1 MVKRKQ
7 HAMSQITENKQATQS
22 IQWQLITDFAGLD
35 TIAQQWQELLQ
46 QSSTTSPFSSPQWIL
61 IWYHTY
67 WQSNWQ
73 LSTLTGYVDNN
84 LVAILPC
91 YIQHSLQWPH
101 LKVLYPLGQ
110 GEPEEAEVSSEYCD
124 AIIAKKYEAIVLPDL
139 QKRLAEFNVDKIYW
153 RAALQSSHIKCL
165 LESVFKYT
173 AVTTHSRYC
182 VERSKWTLQNISKNT
197 RARYKRS
204 NNQLKKINA
213 TYHWVKPEAYEIY
226 IAKLIEYHQSLWES
240 RGNTGAFAHA
250 DFNRFH
256 EEFRAK
262 SSIKISAIS
271 IDNNPIAINYYFFD
285 ETTLY
290 FYQCGW
296 DSESYA
302 NFSLGLSL
310 HLWSIE
316 NCPYQYYDFMMGKLK
331 DSYKEKFSALREP
344 MTNIDIKVSPKKVF
358 LHKLVHRIISFIT

>member
-1 MVKRKQ
+1 MTLIKDNEQV
-7 HAMSQITENKQATQS
+7 TNN
-22 IQWQLITDFAGLD
+22 IQWQLITTFDDLSAL
-35 TIAQQWQELLQ
+35 AQQWQILAQ
-46 QSSTTSPFSSPQWIL
+46 QSSTATPFSSPQWL
-61 IWYHTY
+61 LTWCRTY
-67 WQSNWQ
+67 WQSNWK
-73 LSTLTGYVDNN
+73 LMTLAGYIDNN

-101 LKVLYPLGQ
+101 IKVLYPLGQ

-124 AIIAKKYEAIVLPDL
+124 AIIAKKYEAIALPEL
-139 QKRLAEFNVDKIYW
+139 QKRLAEFDVDKIYW
-153 RAALQSSHIKCL
+153 NAALQSSHIKGL
-165 LESVFKYT
+165 LENAFKYT
-173 AVTTHSRYC
+173 AVTTHNRYC
-182 VERSKWTLQNISKNT
+182 VERTKWTLQNLSKNT

-213 TYHWVKPEAYEIY
+213 TYHWVKPEAYKIY
-226 IAKLIEYHQSLWES
+226 IAKLIEYHQNLWES
-240 RGNTGAFAHA
+240 RGNKGAFVHA

-256 EEFRAK
+256 DEFRAK

-271 IDNNPIAINYYFFD
+271 VDNSPIAINYYFFD

-316 NCPYQYYDFMMGKLK
+316 NCPYQYYDFMMGELK

-344 MTNIDIKVSPKKVF
+344 MTNIDIKISPKKVF
-358 LHKLVHRIISFIT
+358 LQKLAHKIITLKA

>member
-1 MVKRKQ
+1 MTP
-7 HAMSQITENKQATQS
+7 MTENEQAANN
-22 IQWQLITDFAGLD
+22 IKWQLVTTFEDLNSLALP
-35 TIAQQWQELLQ
+35 WLKLVQ
-46 QSSTTSPFSSPQWIL
+46 QSSMASPFSSPQWL
-61 IWYHTY
+61 LTWYHTY

-84 LVAILPC
+84 LIAILPC
-91 YIQHSLQWPH
+91 YIQHSLQWPYI
-101 LKVLYPLGQ
+101 KVLYPLGQ

-124 AIIAKKYEAIVLPDL
+124 AIITKKYEAIALPEL
-139 QKRLAEFNVDKIYW
+139 QKKLVEFDVDKIYW
-153 RAALQSSHIKCL
+153 SAALQSSHIKGL
-165 LESVFKYT
+165 LENAFKYT

-182 VERSKWTLQNISKNT
+182 VERTKWTLQNLSKNT

-226 IAKLIEYHQSLWES
+226 IAKLIEYHQNLWES
-240 RGNTGAFAHA
+240 RGNKGAFAHA

-256 EEFRAK
+256 DEFRAK
-262 SSIKISAIS
+262 SSVKISAIS
-271 IDNNPIAINYYFFD
+271 VDNNPIAINYYFSD

-296 DSESYA
+296 DSENYA

-316 NCPYQYYDFMMGKLK
+316 NCSYQYYDFMMGELK
-331 DSYKEKFSALREP
+331 NSYKEKFDAHREL
-344 MTNIDIKVSPKKVF
+344 MANLEIKVNPKKVF
-358 LHKLVHRIISFIT
+358 LHKLVHKVFSLTA

>member
-1 MVKRKQ
+1 MTLMIKNE
-7 HAMSQITENKQATQS
+7 HATHN
-22 IQWQLITDFAGLD
+22 IQWQLITDFASLD
-35 TIAQQWQELLQ
+35 TIAHQWQELLQ
-46 QSSTTSPFSSPQWIL
+46 QFSTASPFSSPQWLLTWHQI
-61 IWYHTY
+61 Y
-67 WQSNWQ
+67 WQSNWE
-73 LSTLTGYVDNN
+73 LTTLVGYVDNN

-91 YIQHSLQWPH
+91 YVQHSLQWPH
-101 LKVLYPLGQ
+101 IKVLYPLGQ

-124 AIIAKKYEAIVLPDL
+124 AIIAQKYEAIALPEL
-139 QKRLAEFNVDKIYW
+139 QKKLAEFDVDRIYW
-153 RAALQSSHIKCL
+153 RAALQSSHIKGL

-182 VERSKWTLQNISKNT
+182 VERTKWTLQNLSKNT

-204 NNQLKKINA
+204 NNQLKKVNA
-213 TYHWVKPEAYEIY
+213 TYHWVKPEAYKIY
-226 IAKLIEYHQSLWES
+226 IAKLIEYHQNLWES
-240 RGNTGAFAHA
+240 RGNKGAFVHA

-271 IDNNPIAINYYFFD
+271 VDNNPIAINYYFFD

-296 DSESYA
+296 DSEGYA

-316 NCPYQYYDFMMGKLK
+316 NCSYQYYDFMMGELK
-331 DSYKEKFSALREP
+331 NSYKEKFDAHREP
-344 MTNIDIKVSPKKVF
+344 MANLEIKVNPKKVF
-358 LHKLVHRIISFIT
+358 LHKLVHKVFSLIA

>member
-1 MVKRKQ
+1 MTLMIKNE
-7 HAMSQITENKQATQS
+7 HATHN
-22 IQWQLITDFAGLD
+22 IQWQLITDFASLD
-35 TIAQQWQELLQ
+35 TIAHQWQELLQ
-46 QSSTTSPFSSPQWIL
+46 QFSTASPFSSPQWLLTWHQI
-61 IWYHTY
+61 Y
-67 WQSNWQ
+67 WQSNWE
-73 LSTLTGYVDNN
+73 LTTLVGYVDNN

-91 YIQHSLQWPH
+91 YVQHSLQWPH
-101 LKVLYPLGQ
+101 IKVLYPLGQ

-124 AIIAKKYEAIVLPDL
+124 AIIAQKYEAIALPEL
-139 QKRLAEFNVDKIYW
+139 QKRLAEFDVDKIYW
-153 RAALQSSHIKCL
+153 NAALQSSHIKGL
-165 LESVFKYT
+165 LENAFKYT
-173 AVTTHSRYC
+173 AVTTHNRYC
-182 VERSKWTLQNISKNT
+182 VERTKWTLQNLSKNT

-213 TYHWVKPEAYEIY
+213 TYHWVKPEAYKIY
-226 IAKLIEYHQSLWES
+226 IAKLIEYHQNLWES
-240 RGNTGAFAHA
+240 RGNKGAFVHA

-271 IDNNPIAINYYFFD
+271 VDNNPIAINYYFFD

-296 DSESYA
+296 DSEGYA

-316 NCPYQYYDFMMGKLK
+316 NCSYQYYDFMMGELK
-331 DSYKEKFSALREP
+331 NSYKEKFDAHREP
-344 MTNIDIKVSPKKVF
+344 MANLEIKVNPKKVF
-358 LHKLVHRIISFIT
+358 LHKLVHKVFSLTA

>member
-1 MVKRKQ
+1 
-7 HAMSQITENKQATQS
+7 MSQITGNEQTTQC
-22 IQWQLITDFAGLD
+22 IQWQLITDFTDLS
-35 TIAQQWQELLQ
+35 TLKQQWQELLK
-46 QSSTTSPFSSPQWIL
+46 QSAAASPFSSPQWL
-61 IWYHTY
+61 LTWHQTY
-67 WQSNWQ
+67 WQSNWE
-73 LSTLTGYVDNN
+73 LTTLVGYVDNS

-91 YIQHSLQWPH
+91 YVQHSLQWPH
-101 LKVLYPLGQ
+101 IKVLYPLGQ

-124 AIIAKKYEAIVLPDL
+124 AIIAKKYEAIVLPEL
-139 QKRLAEFNVDKIYW
+139 KKKLAEFNVDKVYW
-153 RAALQSSHIKCL
+153 SAALQSSHIKGL

-182 VERSKWTLQNISKNT
+182 VERSKWTLQNLSKNT

-204 NNQLKKINA
+204 NNQLTKINA

-226 IAKLIEYHQSLWES
+226 TAKLIKYHQSLWES
-240 RGNTGAFAHA
+240 RGNKGAFSHEE
-250 DFNRFH
+250 FNRFH
-256 EEFRAK
+256 HAFRTGNTV
-262 SSIKISAIS
+262 KISAIS
-271 IDNNPIAINYYFFD
+271 VDNTPIAINYYFFD

-316 NCPYQYYDFMMGKLK
+316 NCPYPYYDFMMGELK
-331 DSYKEKFSALREP
+331 DSYKEKFASLREP
-344 MTNIDIKVSPKKVF
+344 MTNIEIKINPKKVF
-358 LHKLVHRIISFIT
+358 LQKLAHKIITYKA